1 MTSVL
6 RVAIITVLTMVVAGL
21 LLLAARVLMPA
32 QMTDA
37 VHLELKRAYLA
48 KVAAEVDAEVRR
60 PNLVVILFD
69 DLGYGDLS
77 SYGSRAIR
85 TPNLDSLAADGLRF
99 TQGYSPSA
107 YCSASRAGLLTGR
120 HPARMGLDHVLQPAG
135 SWKDVLLRIG
145 ARNRLLP
152 EEEIVLP
159 EVLDAAGYST
169 ALVGKWHLGDRAPSL
184 PNTRGFQSFYGLV
197 YSNDQGE
204 PSIWR
209 DQAIVESHPIDQ
221 STLTQRYTEQ
231 AVAFLESQSADR
243 PFFILISHNFP
254 HVPLSASESFA
265 GSSDGGLYGD
275 VVEELDASVGNIVD
289 ILDRLEL
296 AEDTMILV
304 TSDNG
309 PWFQG
314 SSGGLRGRKM
324 DLFEGGMRVPFLISW
339 PGTIEQNLTIDSL
352 VSGLDLFPTFLEL
365 AEIPLPTDRKYD
377 GVSLAELLRSGSGQP
392 RDSIIYSQIEQFQAW
407 RRGRYK
413 YHAERMVPYGNPMD
427 WRLGFAVR
435 KGPWLFDLETDPSEA
450 YDISTKSPEVAQ
462 QLATELSA
470 FVKDW
475 EQNPRGW
482 LP

>member
-21 LLLAARVLMPA
+21 LLLAARVLIPA

-135 SWKDVLLRIG
+135 SWKDALLRIG

-289 ILDRLEL
+289 MLDRLEL
-296 AEDTMILV
+296 AENTMILA

-324 DLFEGGMRVPFLISW
+324 DLFEGGMRVPFLVSW

-365 AEIPLPTDRKYD
+365 AGIPLPTDRKYD

-413 YHAERMVPYGNPMD
+413 YHIERMVPYGNPMD

-435 KGPWLFDLETDPSEA
+435 KGPWLFDLEIDPSEA

>member
-1 MTSVL
+1 MISVL
-6 RVAIITVLTMVVAGL
+6 RIAIITVLTLVVAGSMF
-21 LLLAARVLMPA
+21 LAARVLMPA
-32 QMTDA
+32 QMGDA
-37 VHLELKRAYLA
+37 VHLQLKRDYLA
-48 KVAAEVDAEVRR
+48 TVAEEVDTEARR

-99 TQGYSPSA
+99 SHGYSPSP

-135 SWKDVLLRIG
+135 TWKDVLLRIG

-152 EEEIVLP
+152 EEEIVLS
-159 EVLDAAGYST
+159 EVLNSAGYST

-204 PSIWR
+204 PSVWR
-209 DQAIVESHPIDQ
+209 DQEIVEEHPIDQ

-231 AVAFLESQSADR
+231 SVAFLEGQSAER
-243 PFFILISHNFP
+243 PFFVSHTFP
-254 HVPLSASESFA
+254 HVPLSASERFE

-275 VVEELDASVGNIVD
+275 VVEELDGSVGLIVD
-289 ILDRLEL
+289 TLDRLDL
-296 AEDTMILV
+296 AKDTMILV

-324 DLFEGGMRVPFLISW
+324 DFFEGGMRVPFLVSW
-339 PGTIEQNLTIDSL
+339 PGTIEQNLTIESL

-377 GVSLAELLRSGSGQP
+377 GVSQAELLRTGRGKP
-392 RDSIIYSQIEQFQAW
+392 RDSILYSQIRQFHAW

-413 YHAERMVPYGNPMD
+413 YHAERMIPYGNPMA
-427 WRLGFAVR
+427 WRLGLAVR
-435 KGPWLFDLETDPSEA
+435 KGPWLFDLEIDPDES
-450 YDISTKSPEVAQ
+450 YDISSKAPEVAQ
-462 QLATELSA
+462 QLATELSS

-475 EQNPRGW
+475 QQNPRGW